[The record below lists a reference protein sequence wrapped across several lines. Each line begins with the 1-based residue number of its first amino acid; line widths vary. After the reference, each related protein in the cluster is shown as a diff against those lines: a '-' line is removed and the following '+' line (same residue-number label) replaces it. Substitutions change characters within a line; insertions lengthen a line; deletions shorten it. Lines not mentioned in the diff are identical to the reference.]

1 MRRSPR
7 FSSLL
12 LFALAVPL
20 TAQDA
25 AQPTADQ
32 PTLEQSKHFETKIR
46 PLLAERCFGCH
57 GPEKQ
62 KSGLRL
68 DSREGL
74 LVGGESGPAFDPE
87 QPINSLLIG
96 AIRYESLEMPPDRK
110 LSEAEIDLLTDWFKQ
125 GAPWPGAP
133 SGVVAVR
140 KPGLVITDED
150 RQFWSFQP
158 VQRPAVPAV
167 KHTASV
173 HNPVDAFIIGK
184 LEEQGLTPSP
194 PTGRRE
200 LLRRLSFDLL
210 GLPPSPAEVDRFV
223 ADNSPEAYERL
234 VDDYL
239 SRPEYGERWGR
250 HWLDLVRFSQT
261 NGYERDD
268 EKPNAWRY
276 RDYVIQSLNDDK
288 PYDQFIREQ
297 LAGDELDEVTDAGRI
312 ALGFYRLGVWDDEP
326 DDKRQAEYD
335 ELDDMLST
343 TGSVFLGLTIGCA
356 RCHDH
361 KFDPIP
367 QDDYYSLLAFV
378 RNVKPYKVPGKEA
391 EGVIFASLNGGGQAL
406 TVFDRTEPV
415 KTQVLARGSAATPV
429 KEVEPRFLKVLS
441 TDPAGDAPVDP
452 EPREGATS
460 LGRRRALA
468 DWIASDT
475 HPLTSRVIVNRLW
488 HYHFGRGLVP
498 TPNDFGQTG
507 VAPTHPELLDYLA
520 SELVANDWRLKPLH
534 RLIVLSAT
542 YRQSSA
548 ADNSMA
554 LAIDP
559 GNNLL
564 WRQNLRRL
572 EAEAIRDAILTAS
585 GSLNPQMTG
594 RGIFPAL
601 PPEVLATQSQP
612 GRGWDQS
619 SPAERARR
627 SVYIFSKRTLGVP
640 ILESFDQAS
649 ADSSQA
655 ARNTTTIAPQ
665 ALILLNSSFT
675 DDQALAFADRLLH
688 EAGADPA
695 AQVDRGFRIALGRLP
710 TDRERQTALGYLDR
724 QRTSQREQPSAP
736 QEVAAIPVTPSLVGW
751 TSYRGEWSLREDG
764 GYRVAPHPG
773 AKALWNDLVFTDGE
787 INAEVWVGEGQDAGL
802 LIRASDPADG
812 TDSVKAYNINFATGA
827 GRLRLGKHLN
837 NWRSLTEVRAGWRR
851 GAWQQ
856 VRIVAEGP
864 RLRIYLNGGKEPL
877 IDFTD
882 PEPLLSGQIG
892 FRTFQADAAVRNI
905 SVQTAAGRQE
915 IPLQPAAAAT
925 APRNTDL
932 HTDAD
937 RRALAAF
944 AKVLL
949 NLNEFVYVD

>member
-1 MRRSPR
+1 MRRCLSCGLWLVLV
-7 FSSLL
+7 S
-12 LFALAVPL
+12 ALPL
-20 TAQDA
+20 SAEDA
-25 AQPTADQ
+25 APPT
-32 PTLEQSKHFETKIR
+32 PEQIKHFESQVR

-57 GPEKQ
+57 GQDKQ

-68 DSREGL
+68 DSREAL
-74 LVGGESGPAFDPE
+74 LAGGESGPAFDAEHPE
-87 QPINSLLIG
+87 NSLLIE
-96 AIRYESLEMPPDRK
+96 AIRYESLQMPPDRK
-110 LSEAEIDLLTDWFKQ
+110 LSDAEIALLTDWFKQ

-133 SGVVAVR
+133 SGAVPVR
-140 KPGLVITDED
+140 KRGLEVTAED

-158 VQRPAVPAV
+158 IARPAVPAV
-167 KHTASV
+167 KHADAIR
-173 HNPVDAFIIGK
+173 NPVDAFVVRR
-184 LEEQGLTPSP
+184 LEEQGLAPSSP
-194 PTGRRE
+194 AGRRE
-200 LLRRLSFDLL
+200 LIRRLSFDLL
-210 GLPPSPAEVDRFV
+210 GLPPAPEDVDRFM
-223 ADNSPEAYERL
+223 ADDSAEAFERL

-268 EKPNAWRY
+268 EKLHAWRY
-276 RDYVIQSLNDDK
+276 RDYVIQSLNEDK
-288 PYDQFIREQ
+288 PYDQFVREQ
-297 LAGDELDEVTDAGRI
+297 LAGDELDQVTDAGRI

-326 DDKRQAEYD
+326 DDQRQAEFD

-378 RNVKPYKVPGKEA
+378 RNVKPFTKPGKEA
-391 EGVIFASLNGGGQAL
+391 EGVIFASLEGGGQAL
-406 TVFDRTEPV
+406 TVFDRAEPLP
-415 KTQVLARGSAATPV
+415 TQVLARGSAATPG
-429 KEVEPRFLKVLS
+429 KEVEPRFPKVLS
-441 TDPAGDAPVDP
+441 ADPAGDLWKT
-452 EPREGATS
+452 ATVEEKGTAA
-460 LGRRRALA
+460 GRRRALA
-468 DWIASDT
+468 DWIASERN
-475 HPLTSRVIVNRLW
+475 PLTARVIVNRLW
-488 HYHFGRGLVP
+488 HYHFGRGIVD
-498 TPNDFGQTG
+498 TPNDFGHTG
-507 VAPTHPELLDYLA
+507 TPPTHPDLLDYLA
-520 SELVANDWRLKPLH
+520 GELIAHEWRLKPLH

-548 ADNSMA
+548 ADNTMA

-559 GNNLL
+559 GNTLL

-572 EAEAIRDAILTAS
+572 EAEAIRDAILATS

-640 ILESFDQAS
+640 ILETFDQAS

-655 ARNTTTIAPQ
+655 RRNTTTIAPQ
-665 ALILLNSSFT
+665 ALILLNSAFT
-675 DDQALAFADRLLH
+675 DGEAQAFARRLQR

-695 AQVDRGFRIALGRLP
+695 AQIERAFRIALGRKP
-710 TDRERQTALGYLDR
+710 TPRERQTALSYLDR
-724 QRTSQREQPSAP
+724 QRAHFRDQPVASPAVADRSKTPAP
-736 QEVAAIPVTPSLVGW
+736 RGW
-751 TSYRGEWSLREDG
+751 TTFRGEWSLRDDG
-764 GYRVAPHPG
+764 GLRVAPHPG

-787 INAEVWVGEGQDAGL
+787 INAEVWVGEGLDAGL

-812 TDSVKAYNINFATGA
+812 TDSVRAYNINLSTGA

-837 NWRSLTEVRAGWRR
+837 NWRSLAEVRAGWKR

-856 VRIVAEGP
+856 VRVVAEGP
-864 RLRIYLNGGKEPL
+864 RIKVYLNGSAEPL
-877 IDFTD
+877 IDYTD

-892 FRTFQADAAVRNI
+892 FRTFQADAAVRGI
-905 SVQTAAGRQE
+905 SVQSAEGRIE
-915 IPLQPAAAAT
+915 IPLQPAEAT
-925 APRNTDL
+925 SPPETSTAVSVEL
-932 HTDAD
+932 
-937 RRALAAF
+937 RALAEF
-944 AKVLL
+944 CKVVL